1 MGSIKFATVQSS
13 SHFKSDVVRSY
24 RCGFHLIK
32 AIGKETCKHTDP
44 TIRMLF
50 NAYTEKKFIDHIK
63 DYELFL
69 HMDGIYA
76 DSGGLQ
82 MVTTGKTVNPEI
94 KDGNHDV
101 QTFPMQCVLMI
112 SLRTRVISSYT

>member
-1 MGSIKFATVQSS
+1 MWSAVTGAVGPLKQSVKKLVNIQIPR
-13 SHFKSDVVRSY
+13 F
-24 RCGFHLIK
+24 
-32 AIGKETCKHTDP
+32 
-44 TIRMLF
+44 MLF

-63 DYELFL
+63 DYELS

-82 MVTTGKTVNPEI
+82 MVTTGNGNAEI
-94 KDGNHDV
+94 KDGTHDV

-112 SLRTRVISSYT
+112 SFRTRVISSYT